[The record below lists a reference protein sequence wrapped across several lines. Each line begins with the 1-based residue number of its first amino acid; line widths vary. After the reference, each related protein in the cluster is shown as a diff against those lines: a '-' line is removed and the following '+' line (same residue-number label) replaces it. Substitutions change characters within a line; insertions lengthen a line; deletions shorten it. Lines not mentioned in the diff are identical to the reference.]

1 MNILKSKNEKVF
13 VFDNYLTSKE
23 CDYYHTLISDLG
35 VGNYSW
41 EERTIDITNDK
52 IVNKTINFFKNHLN
66 LKLKIEQAQIQNW
79 NTGSSSELHI
89 HNENNRESTKYNSLI
104 YLNDDFDGGEFFTK
118 NGIVIKPK
126 KGLLTIFN
134 GQKVWHG
141 VKTVKNKDRKTIIF
155 WWK

>member
-1 MNILKSKNEKVF
+1 MNILKSKTEKVF
-13 VFDNYLTSKE
+13 VFDNYLTSEE
-23 CDYYHTLISDLG
+23 CDYYNTLINDLG

-41 EERTIDITNDK
+41 EKRTIDITKDK
-52 IVNKTINFFKNHLN
+52 IVNKTINFFKNCLN
-66 LKLKIEQAQIQNW
+66 LKLEITQAQIQNW
-79 NTGSSSELHI
+79 NIGSSSDLHI
-89 HNENNRESTKYNSLI
+89 HNWNGRESTKYNSLI
-104 YLNDDFDGGEFFTK
+104 YLNNDFEGGEFFTK
-118 NGIVIKPK
+118 NGISIKPK

>member
-1 MNILKSKNEKVF
+1 MNILKSKTEKVF
-13 VFDNYLTSKE
+13 VFDNYLTSTE
-23 CDYYHTLISDLG
+23 CDYYHTLIKDFG

-41 EERTIDITNDK
+41 EERTVDITKDK
-52 IVNKTINFFKNHLN
+52 IVSKTIDFFKNHLN
-66 LKLKIEQAQIQNW
+66 LKLEIAQSQIQNW
-79 NTGSSSELHI
+79 NIGSSSDLHI
-89 HNENNRESTKYNSLI
+89 HNHNGRESTKYNSLI

-118 NGIVIKPK
+118 NGISIKPK

-141 VKTVKNKDRKTIIF
+141 VKTIKNKDRKTIIF